1 MAARLLIP
9 LGSLIALTRLPKVF
23 ASFVG
28 DQYMSVFAISLPYT
42 NPFKYNH
49 YTVSL
54 AHHVIA
60 VWFLKCRLP
69 FRRDFV
75 KFITTGLKANVI
87 VPFEEG
93 QLIMKSDLI
102 NEDSSSRKR
111 SSSLTEQGS
120 RRSLRTVGIRPEG
133 RPGDLKPPI
142 DEALMN
148 FHMELTETCIDLMAR
163 YTFSTCSAQPKRLPT
178 AEFLL
183 SGGQSMTWILGN
195 RVITV
200 TTSGCSQK
208 VLKNGLCDKCW
219 MLCRPDKGCCV
230 VLTKVRLCDKCSM
243 LCRPDKGETLINV
256 SLESLSPDVSADQEP
271 QPGKQLHKSTN
282 QRPVSNDV
290 GSGSKDSR
298 SFVTPDSSI
307 ISAPVE
313 DKGKTLAAPDT
324 HEPEPHRLE
333 QIVFGPNEPEK
344 QERQFCACWCQGW
357 AEIHIR
363 RPTGKK
369 EDLMSSHK
377 RINSETLAES
387 EYDAIL
393 DQHFEHTPDDVEGTS
408 HVLGINTGPSG
419 PILIPGSPLKR
430 SISRQNSRESLDNET
445 DCYETDGR
453 SRNPVRRSN
462 SSPEMSASW
471 KNPFMN
477 RDKEREGKPLPLP
490 LDRDDSGEMET
501 KQETPTEAKKPAK
514 LSKDPRVSCEAIPE
528 ESAGQ
533 GTTPP
538 QPSTLVSGTTKQD
551 GHPPLASCHSYPGTL
566 EDEPERAPVSSH
578 TVPPS
583 PTSVTS
589 PASVLSTPTS
599 SVIHTGV
606 FNTRSVQ
613 PLALQ
618 QRLPQTKEL
627 KSSPDTPR
635 LSVSRQHVTSST
647 TPTTTSQLTINTS
660 SASADKLSIKDEPH
674 RPDPSA
680 LPPLAFKRGRGHTI
694 SVMSPIRK
702 PPRLD
707 WSNASKENSP
717 RNKDTPRS
725 GISPSFIFLQL
736 YHAAHFGNISD
747 KPLLLSQ
754 SQVVQRALKNLDRIP
769 PYETHKIGVLYVGV
783 GQASQ
788 EADILNNQF
797 GSLRYTEFLQLS
809 QGETGSEMKFV
820 RIVLAVT
827 RRNRIRN
834 EVCENCVSCH
844 KEKQGSEMKFVRIV
858 LAVTRRNRIR
868 NELSQ
873 GETGSEMNFV
883 RIVLAVTRR
892 NRIRNEV
899 CENCVSCHKGETGSE
914 MKFVRIVL
922 AVTRVNRIRDEVIR
936 ERVGEA
942 RPKWYGHVMRM
953 EKERMPKKL
962 LEIKYAG
969 KRSQGRPRK
978 RWEEQKTKSVQVRGE
993 EWKKLKEKDGGI
1005 LINQIEWKQAAGIV
1019 EVLGP
1024 LADATKEIS
1033 GDSYPTSSMVIPILH
1048 CLKSHLNVFI
1058 TSKKDGVL
1066 FARSLDKALKSRFS
1080 FYDSDPIFCPSML
1093 CDPRFRGVL
1102 IDDMVAVNTLAI
1114 EVKKLSDKSSLE
1126 PNVRDEQPSC
1136 SSSSSGL
1143 WSSFDSIP
1151 NTTQP
1156 AIDNNS
1162 EVKEYLNE
1170 PRRLGTLISL
1180 KDADIFLGGLDRNG
1194 NDGKFAYVWQDD
1206 VMQVTFHVAT
1216 LMPNKET
1223 DPSGN
1228 GKKLHIGNDFVTIVY
1243 NESGEDYNMQ
1253 TVKGQ
1258 FNYAC
1263 VVIQPLEHNTNQV
1276 TVKTRDDLAEHIGHS
1291 EPKIISDQNLA
1302 LLSRQLALHANIKRE
1317 RAQIW
1322 RADLIGSGTFNSSR
1336 RSRSDRIVALLAIVG
1351 GADQIG
1357 SWHF

>member
-1 MAARLLIP
+1 ML
-9 LGSLIALTRLPKVF
+9 
-23 ASFVG
+23 FVEV
-28 DQYMSVFAISLPYT
+28 Q
-42 NPFKYNH
+42 
-49 YTVSL
+49 
-54 AHHVIA
+54 
-60 VWFLKCRLP
+60 
-69 FRRDFV
+69 
-75 KFITTGLKANVI
+75 
-87 VPFEEG
+87 
-93 QLIMKSDLI
+93 
-102 NEDSSSRKR
+102 
-111 SSSLTEQGS
+111 
-120 RRSLRTVGIRPEG
+120 VGP
-133 RPGDLKPPI
+133 
-142 DEALMN
+142 
-148 FHMELTETCIDLMAR
+148 
-163 YTFSTCSAQPKRLPT
+163 
-178 AEFLL
+178 
-183 SGGQSMTWILGN
+183 
-195 RVITV
+195 
-200 TTSGCSQK
+200 
-208 VLKNGLCDKCW
+208 
-219 MLCRPDKGCCV
+219 
-230 VLTKVRLCDKCSM
+230 
-243 LCRPDKGETLINV
+243 
-256 SLESLSPDVSADQEP
+256 
-271 QPGKQLHKSTN
+271 
-282 QRPVSNDV
+282 
-290 GSGSKDSR
+290 GSKDSR

-307 ISAPVE
+307 VSAPVE
-313 DKGKTLAAPDT
+313 DIRKTLAAPDT

-333 QIVFGPNEPEK
+333 QIVFGSNEPEK

-363 RPTGKK
+363 RPTGDVSWAMRIQNQCYYQTSPLDFPLADITTLFMPSLAGKK

-393 DQHFEHTPDDVEGTS
+393 DQHFEHTPDDVGCTS
-408 HVLGINTGPSG
+408 HVLGMNTGPSG

-501 KQETPTEAKKPAK
+501 KQENPTEAKKPAK

-538 QPSTLVSGTTKQD
+538 QPSTLVSGTTNQD
-551 GHPPLASCHSYPGTL
+551 GHPPLVSCHSYPGTL

-583 PTSVTS
+583 PTFVTS
-589 PASVLSTPTS
+589 PASLLSTPTS
-599 SVIHTGV
+599 SAIHTGV

-613 PLALQ
+613 TLALQ

-627 KSSPDTPR
+627 KSSPDIPR
-635 LSVSRQHVTSST
+635 LSLARQHVTTST

-660 SASADKLSIKDEPH
+660 SASADKLSVKDEPH

-707 WSNASKENSP
+707 WSNASKESSP

-797 GSLRYTEFLQLS
+797 GSLRYTEFLQ
-809 QGETGSEMKFV
+809 
-820 RIVLAVT
+820 
-827 RRNRIRN
+827 
-834 EVCENCVSCH
+834 
-844 KEKQGSEMKFVRIV
+844 
-858 LAVTRRNRIR
+858 
-868 NELSQ
+868 
-873 GETGSEMNFV
+873 
-883 RIVLAVTRR
+883 
-892 NRIRNEV
+892 
-899 CENCVSCHKGETGSE
+899 
-914 MKFVRIVL
+914 
-922 AVTRVNRIRDEVIR
+922 
-936 ERVGEA
+936 
-942 RPKWYGHVMRM
+942 
-953 EKERMPKKL
+953 
-962 LEIKYAG
+962 
-969 KRSQGRPRK
+969 
-978 RWEEQKTKSVQVRGE
+978 
-993 EWKKLKEKDGGI
+993 
-1005 LINQIEWKQAAGIV
+1005 
-1019 EVLGP
+1019 
-1024 LADATKEIS
+1024 
-1033 GDSYPTSSMVIPILH
+1033 
-1048 CLKSHLNVFI
+1048 
-1058 TSKKDGVL
+1058 
-1066 FARSLDKALKSRFS
+1066 
-1080 FYDSDPIFCPSML
+1080 
-1093 CDPRFRGVL
+1093 
-1102 IDDMVAVNTLAI
+1102 
-1114 EVKKLSDKSSLE
+1114 
-1126 PNVRDEQPSC
+1126 
-1136 SSSSSGL
+1136 
-1143 WSSFDSIP
+1143 
-1151 NTTQP
+1151 
-1156 AIDNNS
+1156 
-1162 EVKEYLNE
+1162 
-1170 PRRLGTLISL
+1170 RLGTLISL

-1291 EPKIISDQNLA
+1291 EPKIVSDQNLA
-1302 LLSRQLALHANIKRE
+1302 LLSRQLALHANLASMISRSLKAEIPNPYASNWLERLRQIKRLRLKVLQE
-1317 RAQIW
+1317 NMSATSDNSSSEKDVNSPPRRIRSNTDAKPK
-1322 RADLIGSGTFNSSR
+1322 ALIGQESAPKPPPPLKGCTCKNRELSR
-1336 RSRSDRIVALLAIVG
+1336 AAGNYMIGHKYVEVGKLEVHSVGRFSLDIGGNTEHEALLMA
-1351 GADQIG
+1351 A
-1357 SWHF
+1357 